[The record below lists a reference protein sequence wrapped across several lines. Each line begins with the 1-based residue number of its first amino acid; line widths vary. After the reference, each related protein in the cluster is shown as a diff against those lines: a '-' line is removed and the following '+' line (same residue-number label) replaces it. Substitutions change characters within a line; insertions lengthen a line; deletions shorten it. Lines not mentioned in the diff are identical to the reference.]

1 MTVATPTALYEA
13 GLRHLREG
21 RFRDARSCCEQV
33 ISQDPGHA
41 AALHLMGLLSLQ
53 EERPDQAIEW
63 ISNAI
68 RLDPKPEYLVS
79 LASVLRS
86 QGRHDEALRTVD
98 KAVQLKPADS
108 ALWMHLGDAL
118 LEAKRPADA
127 LMSFQHASKL
137 KPDDFDAA
145 YKTGALLL
153 DSRRYQEA
161 LDAFK
166 LCDRIRPN
174 HAPTL
179 RALALSFR
187 GLSRLEDALTHNLRA
202 HALDPQHAATLSNIG
217 DAVAQSPGGED
228 EAISWFD
235 EALKVDPNLVPA
247 LNNKAHLLYKLQR
260 FEEFMAISDR
270 VKALEPDNAVN
281 ATAAGQFDLLTG
293 NFEAGWIG
301 LDARLK
307 HPSSAYP
314 KLPQPMW
321 LGNEPLEGKT
331 ILVGT
336 DEGMGD
342 TIQFVRYVPM
352 LAARGARVILVV
364 QDPLHRL
371 MSGLSGVSQCLS
383 TSGSVTL
390 SQFDLHCA
398 MCSLPRAFGTRLDT
412 IPAEIPYL
420 PAPASDGVQAW
431 EERLGTHTRPR
442 VGLVWSGNPKHVNDH
457 NRSVS
462 LRMLARIVDSSE
474 ATFVSLQKD
483 PRPDDRAIL
492 EGLSGRII
500 DQTAYLTDFSDTAAL
515 IKCLDLV
522 ISVDTS
528 VAHLAGALGCP
539 TWILLPYTPDW
550 RWLLNRDDSPWYPTV
565 RLFRQDRNRNWGP
578 VVERVR
584 AELNALF

>member
-21 RFRDARSCCEQV
+21 RFGDAQSCCEQV
-33 ISQDPGHA
+33 LSQDPGHA

-53 EERPDQAIEW
+53 AERTDQAIEW

-86 QGRHDEALRTVD
+86 QRRHDEALKTLD
-98 KAVQLKPADS
+98 MAVQLRPADS
-108 ALWMHLGDAL
+108 ALWMHLGEVL

-127 LMSFQHASKL
+127 LVSFQHASKL
-137 KPDDFDAA
+137 KPDNFDAA
-145 YKTGALLL
+145 YKAGALLL
-153 DSRRYQEA
+153 DCRRYQEA
-161 LDAFK
+161 LDGFK

-187 GLSRLEDALTHNLRA
+187 GLNRLEEALTHNLRA

-217 DAVAQSPGGED
+217 DIVAQSPGGEE
-228 EAISWFD
+228 EAIPWFD
-235 EALKVDPNLVPA
+235 KALKVDPNLVAA

-260 FEEFMAISDR
+260 FEEFIAISDR
-270 VKALEPDNAVN
+270 AKAIEPDNAVN
-281 ATAAGQFDLLTG
+281 ATAVGQFDLLTG
-293 NFEAGWIG
+293 NLEAGWIG
-301 LDARLK
+301 YDARLR

-364 QDPLHRL
+364 QHPLHRL

-383 TSGSVTL
+383 TSQSVTL

-412 IPAEIPYL
+412 IPAKIPYL
-420 PAPASDGVQAW
+420 PSPTNDGVRAW
-431 EERLGTHTRPR
+431 EERLGSRTRPR

-457 NRSVS
+457 NRSVP
-462 LRMLARIVDSSE
+462 LQMLARVVDGSQ

-483 PRPDDRAIL
+483 PRRDDRAIL
-492 EGLSGRII
+492 EELSGRII
-500 DQTAYLTDFSDTAAL
+500 DRTAHLTDFSDTAAL

-522 ISVDTS
+522 ITVDTS

-550 RWLLNRDDSPWYPTV
+550 RWLLDRDDSPWYPTV
-565 RLFRQDRNRNWGP
+565 RLFRQDRNRDWGP
-578 VVERVR
+578 VIERVR
-584 AELNALF
+584 IELNALR